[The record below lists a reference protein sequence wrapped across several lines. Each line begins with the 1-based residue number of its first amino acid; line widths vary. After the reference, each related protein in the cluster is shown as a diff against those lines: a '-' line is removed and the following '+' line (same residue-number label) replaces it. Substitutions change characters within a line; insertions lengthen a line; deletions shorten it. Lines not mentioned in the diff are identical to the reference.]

1 MAIEHK
7 LILTTFDAAKL
18 CNANITSIKNWIEKG
33 EIVAFR
39 TPGGHFRIERRALSD
54 FLERHQMPN
63 PLEAPHSSG
72 VLAIH
77 QDASLMERVS
87 LSLGDAFHFVTTH
100 NPVDGLI
107 RIGHMKPR
115 AVLVDA
121 SIQGTDPLLIC
132 RSVLAAPDLGEI
144 GVLVCEVE
152 SQLHEDHFRKAGA
165 HIVVRRGVDEPVLIK
180 ALLAALSI

>member
-1 MAIEHK
+1 MVIEHK

-39 TPGGHFRIERRALSD
+39 TPGGHFRIERQALSD
-54 FLERHQMPN
+54 FLDRHQMPN
-63 PLEAPHSSG
+63 PLRPSSSVG

-77 QDASLMERVS
+77 QDASLMDRVA

-115 AVLVDA
+115 ALVVDA

-132 RSVLAAPDLGEI
+132 RSVVDSNDLGSV
-144 GVLVCEVE
+144 GVLVCEVDD
-152 SQLHEDHFRKAGA
+152 LHAEQFRNAGA
-165 HIVVRRGVDEPVLIK
+165 HSVVRRGAGEPALIQ
-180 ALLAALSI
+180 ALLTALSV

>member
-33 EIVAFR
+33 EIEAFR
-39 TPGGHFRIERRALSD
+39 TPGGHFRIQRQALSD
-54 FLERHQMPN
+54 FLDRHEMPN
-63 PLEAPHSSG
+63 PLKPAPSLG

-77 QDASLMERVS
+77 QDESLMARVA
-87 LSLGDAFHFVTTH
+87 LSLGDAFRFVTTH

-115 AVLVDA
+115 AVMVDA
-121 SIQGTDPLLIC
+121 SIQGTDPLVIC
-132 RSVLAAPDLGEI
+132 RSVIASKDLGSVGI
-144 GVLVCEVE
+144 LVCEVDDNIHAE
-152 SQLHEDHFRKAGA
+152 HFRNAGA
-165 HIVVRRGVDEPVLIK
+165 HSIVRRGAAEPALIQ
-180 ALLAALSI
+180 ALLTALAV

>member
-33 EIVAFR
+33 EIEAFR

-54 FLERHQMPN
+54 FLDRHQMPN
-63 PLEAPHSSG
+63 PLKSPSTLG

-77 QDASLMERVS
+77 QDSSLMERVA
-87 LSLGDAFHFVTTH
+87 LSLGDAFHFVATH

-107 RIGHMKPR
+107 RIGYMKPR

-132 RSVLAAPDLGEI
+132 RSLVASNDLGPVGI
-144 GVLVCEVE
+144 TVCEVGDE
-152 SQLHEDHFRKAGA
+152 IHAEHFRQAGA
-165 HIVVRRGVDEPVLIK
+165 HSVLSRGAEEPALVQ
-180 ALLAALSI
+180 ALLTALSV